1 MHNFKIERVRK
12 MIKKLFCIFF
22 VLFCVSGCQY
32 NKENIDNKN
41 ITPKSK
47 LTVISKK
54 SQAGEFHLIKEENCT
69 IVVNCSQ
76 KENIKDTV
84 EFLKKQN
91 AEKIDYLI
99 LTDFSEDNLNGASVI
114 LRKLDVKNI
123 VEPSYIPKN
132 SQFYKKYKE
141 TLKFK
146 NITPLSVKNDETIS
160 IGNITL
166 DFFGCDNS
174 YYKNDPQNCS
184 LVFKITHFKN
194 SFLFLGNIKE
204 ERLSHITENTEK
216 NISADFIKIS
226 GKTKYNKTL
235 KTFIKKS
242 NPSYC
247 YITCSQNEP
256 ANYET
261 RNFLRKK
268 NMELYLSFE
277 NDYTFLSD
285 GISLTLKKGIN

>member
-1 MHNFKIERVRK
+1 MV
-12 MIKKLFCIFF
+12 KKF
-22 VLFCVSGCQY
+22 FCVFFILHLFFLSGCQY
-32 NKENIDNKN
+32 DKKDINKKN
-41 ITPKSK
+41 ITPKGNLILKSM
-47 LTVISKK
+47 K
-54 SQAGEFHLIKEENCT
+54 SQNGDCYLIKEDNCN
-69 IVVNCSQ
+69 IVINCSQ

-84 EFLKKQN
+84 EFLKNQN
-91 AEKIDYLI
+91 AQKIDYLI
-99 LTDFSEDNLNGASVI
+99 LTDFSKDNLNGASVI

-132 SQFYKKYKE
+132 SEIYKTYKE

-184 LVFKITHFKN
+184 LVFKITHFEN
-194 SFLFLGNIKE
+194 CFLFLGNIKE

-216 NISADFIKIS
+216 NIRADFIKIP

-247 YITCSQNEP
+247 YITCSKNAP
-256 ANYET
+256 ANYVT

-277 NDYTFLSD
+277 NDYTFVSN
-285 GISLTLKKGIN
+285 GVSLTLKKGIN